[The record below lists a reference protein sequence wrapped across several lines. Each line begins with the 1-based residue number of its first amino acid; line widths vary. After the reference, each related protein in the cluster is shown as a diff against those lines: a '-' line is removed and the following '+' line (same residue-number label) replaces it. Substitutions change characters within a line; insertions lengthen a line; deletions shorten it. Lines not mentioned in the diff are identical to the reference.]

1 LRFTCPPCR
10 YRGRARALFA
20 PCLPFAGSLKPEQI
34 DILNTSLN
42 SPSLNSP
49 GLAEAINAKGFSHAA
64 GFRIVAVSAG
74 SAEVALTRPEDLL
87 QFFGHFHG
95 GVITAL
101 ADQAAGI
108 AVTSSLPVGR
118 IGVTVEIKVNFL
130 SPADGSEIIARA
142 KTLKMSGSIGVAA
155 VEIFSIKNGAETLC
169 AFCTATMRALD
180 LPAEYR

>member
-1 LRFTCPPCR
+1 MSTAPDPSNLNPP
-10 YRGRARALFA
+10 
-20 PCLPFAGSLKPEQI
+20 S
-34 DILNTSLN
+34 
-42 SPSLNSP
+42 
-49 GLAEAINAKGFSHAA
+49 LAEAVNAKGFSHAA
-64 GFRIVAVSAG
+64 GFRIVDVKPG
-74 SAEVALTRPEDLL
+74 YAEVRLARRDDLV

-108 AVTSSLPVGR
+108 AVTSGLPKGK

-130 SPADGSEIIARA
+130 SPGDGNELIARA
-142 KTLKMSGSIGVAA
+142 KTLKMSGSIGVAT
-155 VEIFSIKNGAETLC
+155 VEVFTRDDTSERLC